1 MTMSKDYLV
10 TKSNE
15 LICTSYDLSLQ
26 EQKIILTIASMVQP
40 EDETFKE
47 YEFKIKD
54 FIKLLGLKDQS
65 KYTELSKITLELK
78 KKVFTIG
85 EGTDL
90 VQVSWLGG
98 VRYKKKE
105 GTLILS
111 LDPNLKPYMLGLKE
125 FYTSYKL
132 ENVLSLK
139 SKYSIR
145 LYEILKS
152 NLFKNHVTIGLDELK
167 TMVGANEKAY
177 GVYQNVKKKVI
188 LQAQKEL
195 NNKTDINFDYEEI
208 KTGRKVTSIK
218 FYINGTKVKNKVL
231 DEVCATS
238 EGKSTIKEEKRSTE
252 LISKVKTIFKEN
264 ITALEAKCILDASK
278 GDINII
284 KEKYIQSQNVAK
296 IASIVGWMLT
306 ALKDDY
312 KAPKEKN
319 KLGKFNDFEQ
329 RTYDLDKLE
338 KKLLGWDEEER
349 IKDTG
354 EEFQQLT
361 IRSKKK

>member
-1 MTMSKDYLV
+1 MVIYSWGDDMTMSKDYLV

-40 EDETFKE
+40 EDEAFKE

-65 KYTELSKITLELK
+65 KYTELPKITLELK

-218 FYINGTKVKNKVL
+218 FYMNGTKVRNKAL
-231 DEVCATS
+231 DEVCATE
-238 EGKSTIKEEKRSTE
+238 EGKCTNKEEKRSTE
-252 LISKVKTIFKEN
+252 LISNVKSIFEEN
-264 ITALEAKCILDASK
+264 VTDFEAKCILDASK

-284 KEKYIQSQNVAK
+284 KEKYDIVSQMKKVDSVVATIIDAIK
-296 IASIVGWMLT
+296 
-306 ALKDDY
+306 KDY
-312 KAPKEKN
+312 QAPKGKEKV
-319 KLGKFNDFEQ
+319 GSFNNFEQ
-329 RTYDLDKLE
+329 RSFDPSLE
-338 KKLLGWDEEER
+338 NKLLGLE
-349 IKDTG
+349 
-354 EEFQQLT
+354 
-361 IRSKKK
+361 